1 MYCDVCGQEF
11 LVRHSCPGP
20 ISAGDTVAPPEGFTL
35 FHYLRETWR
44 IVRWDEAA
52 IKRVMDDPRAL
63 RYGMLFWVIGITV
76 PSLIFNFFGPMKGKA
91 PFGGSYLLRLSATTV
106 FGIGLSLLQLSIIH
120 LIAKYFCAGDGKFI
134 QVVRPLSLVSLILLL
149 EALPAVVGI
158 LLGGISWAAL
168 GMAGYLF
175 GNIAWVTVM
184 VMVFDVVD
192 GMEQLTAFVTSIDSV
207 FGLRLLLEFI
217 LKQRF

>member
-20 ISAGDTVAPPEGFTL
+20 IPAGDTVAPPEGFAL

-76 PSLIFNFFGPMKGKA
+76 PSLIFDFFGPMKGKA
-91 PFGGSYLLRLSATTV
+91 PFGGNYLLRLAATTV
-106 FGIGLSLLQLSIIH
+106 FGIGLSLLQLGIIH

-158 LLGGISWAAL
+158 PFGGLSWATL
-168 GMAGYLF
+168 GMAGYLL

-192 GMEQLTAFVTSIDSV
+192 GMEQLTAFVTSIASV

-217 LKQRF
+217 LKHRF